1 MKIAVCV
8 KHVPISENV
17 EVDENNRLVRDNA
30 ESDTNPCDLN
40 AMETALRLK
49 QEAGGT
55 IDVYSMGP
63 ENAMASLKKCL
74 AMGADQ
80 AYLISGRKFAGGDT
94 LGTARVLAEA
104 IQKQGEYD
112 VVFTGSESSDGGT
125 GQVGPMLAELL
136 HMPDVSETVEVKAGN
151 GLLNVKK
158 RVDGGN
164 LLLSVKMPVL
174 LTVPF
179 GCNEPTLPTLRTQR
193 KANRAEIPVVGEDDL
208 DLSAETIGE
217 NGALSIVT
225 GLEAASGGN
234 SAEKIS
240 GSDDEIA
247 AKLYELLEEGRNR

>member
-80 AYLISGRKFAGGDT
+80 ACLISGRKFAGGDT

-112 VVFTGSESSDGGT
+112 VIFIGKSSSFT
-125 GQVGPMLAELL
+125 
-136 HMPDVSETVEVKAGN
+136 
-151 GLLNVKK
+151 
-158 RVDGGN
+158 
-164 LLLSVKMPVL
+164 
-174 LTVPF
+174 
-179 GCNEPTLPTLRTQR
+179 
-193 KANRAEIPVVGEDDL
+193 I
-208 DLSAETIGE
+208 
-217 NGALSIVT
+217 
-225 GLEAASGGN
+225 
-234 SAEKIS
+234 
-240 GSDDEIA
+240 
-247 AKLYELLEEGRNR
+247 